1 MSKYERLARMLKI
14 ITLVKANPNLNRSDL
29 ARLCGVDSTRTIQ
42 RDINSLSLA
51 EIPIYWSGKGYEIMP
66 DFFLPP
72 MALTLEEAFSLI
84 LSARVYAEGE
94 GQFHR
99 STLESAISKII
110 TTLPKSSKELLESG
124 TTKINVELRKSSDT
138 GDLIGKIYQSIM
150 ETKQLRI
157 VYYSYSSN
165 KTSERVVDPYALTFR
180 RRAWYLIGYCHTKQ
194 KVLMFRTSRIKS
206 MKWTGESFKPPQN
219 FSVDS
224 YLGKSWQVM
233 TGEETKVIVRFFPEI
248 APLIKEV
255 EWHPTQQIIDLPD
268 GSILFIATVAGTKEI
283 SLWILS
289 YGDKAEVL
297 FPEKLRK
304 EMINTAKKMYR
315 RYKPQN
321 LEETDNQKKA
331 NEMILSL
338 MKEG

>member
-1 MSKYERLARMLKI
+1 
-14 ITLVKANPNLNRSDL
+14 
-29 ARLCGVDSTRTIQ
+29 
-42 RDINSLSLA
+42 
-51 EIPIYWSGKGYEIMP
+51 
-66 DFFLPP
+66 
-72 MALTLEEAFSLI
+72 
-84 LSARVYAEGE
+84 
-94 GQFHR
+94 
-99 STLESAISKII
+99 
-110 TTLPKSSKELLESG
+110 
-124 TTKINVELRKSSDT
+124 
-138 GDLIGKIYQSIM
+138 
-150 ETKQLRI
+150 
-157 VYYSYSSN
+157 
-165 KTSERVVDPYALTFR
+165 TFR

-283 SLWILS
+283 SFWILS

-297 FPEKLRK
+297 FPDRLRK
-304 EMINTAKKMYR
+304 EMVNTIKKMYH

-321 LEETDNQKKA
+321 LDETDNQKKA

>member
-29 ARLCGVDSTRTIQ
+29 AKLCEVDSVRTIQ

-72 MALTLEEAFSLI
+72 MALTIEEAFSLI

-110 TTLPKSSKELLESG
+110 AILPKSSKELLETGSA
-124 TTKINVELRKSSDT
+124 KINVERRKISDS

-157 VYYSYSSN
+157 LYYSYSSN

-206 MKWTGESFKPPQN
+206 MKYTGESFQHPQN
-219 FSVDS
+219 FSVDN

-233 TGEETKVIVRFFPEI
+233 TGEETKVIVRFFPEVV
-248 APLIKEV
+248 PLIKEV

-268 GSILFIATVAGTKEI
+268 GSILFIVTVAGTKEI

-297 FPEKLRK
+297 FPEKLRV
-304 EMINTAKKMYR
+304 EMLNTIKKMYR
-315 RYKPQN
+315 RYKPKN
-321 LEETDNQKKA
+321 LSENDNQKKV
-331 NEMILSL
+331 NEVILSL
-338 MKEG
+338 IKEG